1 MARHTV
7 KNQWFV
13 SVEAPKQLRL
23 AFPKKSARQTKT
35 FPTEAEAKQFAKE
48 MLSNKY
54 RIVAGTLLRAHQ
66 PARRIIS
73 GSQLQRWIEEED
85 AGY

>member
-23 AFPKKSARQTKT
+23 AFPKKPARQTKT
-35 FPTEAEAKQFAKE
+35 FPTETEAKQFAKE
-48 MLSNKY
+48 MLSMSGHK
-54 RIVAGTLLRAHQ
+54 

-73 GSQLQRWIEEED
+73 GSHLIRWIEEAEGQCSE
-85 AGY
+85 A

>member
-23 AFPKKSARQTKT
+23 AFPKKPARQTKT
-35 FPTEAEAKQFAKE
+35 FPTETEAKQFAKE
-48 MLSNKY
+48 MLSMSGHK
-54 RIVAGTLLRAHQ
+54 
-66 PARRIIS
+66 PACRIIS
-73 GSQLQRWIEEED
+73 GSHLIRWIEEAEGQCSE
-85 AGY
+85 A

>member
-1 MARHTV
+1 MIVAT
-7 KNQWFV
+7 
-13 SVEAPKQLRL
+13 QLFRAL
-23 AFPKKSARQTKT
+23 DLTQAFARQTKT

>member
-1 MARHTV
+1 MIVAT
-7 KNQWFV
+7 
-13 SVEAPKQLRL
+13 QLFRAL
-23 AFPKKSARQTKT
+23 DLTQAFARQTKT

-54 RIVAGTLLRAHQ
+54 KVVAGTLLGADQ
-66 PARRIIS
+66 PARRLIS
-73 GSQLQRWIEEED
+73 GPQLYNWIEEED

>member
-1 MARHTV
+1 M
-7 KNQWFV
+7 
-13 SVEAPKQLRL
+13 PKQRRSKQ
-23 AFPKKSARQTKT
+23 AFARQTKT

-48 MLSNKY
+48 MLSNKN
-54 RIVAGTLLRAHQ
+54 RIVAGTLLGADQ

-73 GSQLQRWIEEED
+73 ASQLHRWIEEED